1 MLIPLYF
8 LCITVLNFFSN
19 ILYKTKWKKR
29 RDKRIFSTLLNLI
42 LVFY

>member
-1 MLIPLYF
+1 M
-8 LCITVLNFFSN
+8 CVTVLNFFSN

-29 RDKRIFSTLLNLI
+29 GGKRIFSTLLNLI

>member
-1 MLIPLYF
+1 M
-8 LCITVLNFFSN
+8 CVTVLNFFSD

-29 RDKRIFSTLLNLI
+29 RYKRIFSALLNLI